1 MKMFVTMNMTFEVNL
16 ESNQIDMLKM
26 IVEDFLANQSAEIV
40 DEIPAKNVKY
50 EYNMNHWK
58 IKEKIMKAFVKMEI
72 NFEVDLDCLKV
83 SDIQST
89 VDGFLAKEVHD
100 LIDEI
105 QGQNVKVEYNMNH

>member
-1 MKMFVTMNMTFEVNL
+1 
-16 ESNQIDMLKM
+16 
-26 IVEDFLANQSAEIV
+26 
-40 DEIPAKNVKY
+40 
-50 EYNMNHWK
+50 
-58 IKEKIMKAFVKMEI
+58 MKAFVKMEI